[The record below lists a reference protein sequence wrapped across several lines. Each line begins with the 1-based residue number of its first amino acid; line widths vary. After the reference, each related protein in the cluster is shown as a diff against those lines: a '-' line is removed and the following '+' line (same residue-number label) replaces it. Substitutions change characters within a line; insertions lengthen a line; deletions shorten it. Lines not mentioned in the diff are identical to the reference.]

1 MIIKVDTIVELT
13 EIVYGLV
20 TKGLMFV
27 ANKKGNYWE
36 IELTGGY

>member
-1 MIIKVDTIVELT
+1 MKITAETTEDMI

-20 TKGLMFV
+20 TKGLMFSAV
-27 ANKKGNYWE
+27 RKNGVWV